1 MQKIAYPELFANF
14 VGRES
19 DLRQIERYHIYR
31 PMYYRSNLFTH
42 SKRVLWLLQ
51 SILPLVEQ
59 VFGNKFDSTKAQ
71 IMAVI
76 HDDLEIVMGDI
87 LAGHKNKMSPAQ
99 LAEVAEQEKKA
110 VAVMAARFPFLV
122 AGYDYGELLNEC
134 QDPKTLE
141 AMVLK
146 YVDRFD
152 AFGEA
157 LHEVHAGNRAFTT
170 YSIHPEL
177 GKIELPII
185 FYQQVFANFSKKYP
199 ELENLLRQSHPL
211 LLIPTHFEMENVV
224 GRGQPHTKESVMLPA
239 DYAPYT
245 VWKNIILAANDPEEC
260 ENLVRQKEWA

>member
-1 MQKIAYPELFANF
+1 MEKIKYPDIFANF
-14 VGRES
+14 VGRED
-19 DLRQIERYHIYR
+19 DLRRIVRYHIYS

-59 VFGNKFDSTKAQ
+59 VFGGRFDSTKAQ

-76 HDDLEIVMGDI
+76 HDDLEIVMGDVQ
-87 LAGHKNKMSPAQ
+87 AGHKNKMSPEQ
-99 LAEVAEQEKKA
+99 LAVVAAQEEKA
-110 VAVMAARFPFLV
+110 TATMAARFPFSV
-122 AGYDYGELLNEC
+122 AGYDYGELLREC
-134 QDPKTLE
+134 QEVNTLE
-141 AMVLK
+141 AKVLK

-170 YSIHPEL
+170 YSVHPEL
-177 GKIELPII
+177 GKIELPVI

-199 ELENLLRQSHPL
+199 ELAVLLSLPEPMFV
-211 LLIPTHFEMENVV
+211 IPAQFEMEKIVSQ
-224 GRGQPHTKESVMLPA
+224 GKPHTKESVFVPA
-239 DYAPYT
+239 NYAPYN

-260 ENLVRQKEWA
+260 ENLFRQKERA